1 MVQDLKVEIET
12 IKKSQM
18 EVTLEKKNIGKRSG
32 ATDASI
38 INRIQEKEERAT
50 GVEDAIED
58 IDKL

>member
-18 EVTLEKKNIGKRSG
+18 EVNLEKKNIGKRSG

-38 INRIQEKEERAT
+38 INRILEKEERAT